1 MYLKAIWIWLIGGFV
16 IHVTGTLNDVA
27 VPWIE
32 PETPTPDTSCSC
44 SIKLVI
50 SEVWDGISVLKSPII
65 RLTPTIL
72 QQQKL
77 WCVSLFNNSQPFF
90 SLLASLSISLSMWPP
105 FQTYIDSMFV
115 CEILPIIMMNNLE
128 VLSGHDQCVVV
139 VLVVYHQCV
148 PAQSEITFVT
158 TITTINLLISSLV
171 CLSAEN
177 HFNVHLSIV
186 TLADLVPEDD
196 LDDDVLPKMRRD
208 TRKTIKIEITTKMKS
223 MITIT
228 LRMKNHLC
236 SSPRLS
242 PRDTCNGPRP
252 SIWLQHNL

>member
-1 MYLKAIWIWLIGGFV
+1 M
-16 IHVTGTLNDVA
+16 
-27 VPWIE
+27 
-32 PETPTPDTSCSC
+32 
-44 SIKLVI
+44 
-50 SEVWDGISVLKSPII
+50 
-65 RLTPTIL
+65 
-72 QQQKL
+72 
-77 WCVSLFNNSQPFF
+77 SLFNNSQPFF
-90 SLLASLSISLSMWPP
+90 SLSLSLWPP
-105 FQTYIDSMFV
+105 FQTYTDSMFV
-115 CEILPIIMMNNLE
+115 SEILPIIMVNNLE
-128 VLSGHDQCVVV
+128 VLSGHNQCVVV

-158 TITTINLLISSLV
+158 TINTINLLISSLV

-196 LDDDVLPKMRRD
+196 MDDDVLPKMRRD
-208 TRKTIKIEITTKMKS
+208 ARETIKIEITTKMKS

>member
-1 MYLKAIWIWLIGGFV
+1 
-16 IHVTGTLNDVA
+16 
-27 VPWIE
+27 
-32 PETPTPDTSCSC
+32 
-44 SIKLVI
+44 
-50 SEVWDGISVLKSPII
+50 
-65 RLTPTIL
+65 
-72 QQQKL
+72 
-77 WCVSLFNNSQPFF
+77 
-90 SLLASLSISLSMWPP
+90 
-105 FQTYIDSMFV
+105 MFV
-115 CEILPIIMMNNLE
+115 SEILPIIMVNNLE
-128 VLSGHDQCVVV
+128 VLSGHNQCVVV

-196 LDDDVLPKMRRD
+196 MDDDVLPKMRRD

>member
-1 MYLKAIWIWLIGGFV
+1 
-16 IHVTGTLNDVA
+16 
-27 VPWIE
+27 
-32 PETPTPDTSCSC
+32 
-44 SIKLVI
+44 
-50 SEVWDGISVLKSPII
+50 
-65 RLTPTIL
+65 
-72 QQQKL
+72 
-77 WCVSLFNNSQPFF
+77 
-90 SLLASLSISLSMWPP
+90 
-105 FQTYIDSMFV
+105 MFV
-115 CEILPIIMMNNLE
+115 GEILPIIMMNNLE

-139 VLVVYHQCV
+139 VLVVYHQRV
-148 PAQSEITFVT
+148 PAEREITFV
-158 TITTINLLISSLV
+158 TTINLLISSLV

-223 MITIT
+223 IITIT